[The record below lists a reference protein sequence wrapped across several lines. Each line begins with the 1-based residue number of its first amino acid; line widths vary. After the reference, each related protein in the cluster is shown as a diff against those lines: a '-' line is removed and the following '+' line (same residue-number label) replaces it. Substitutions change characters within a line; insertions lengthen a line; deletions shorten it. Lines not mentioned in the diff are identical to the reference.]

1 MSKLWIKLSALTI
14 LAAAVSTL
22 SCYGSGELGRTY
34 DWIITIQTEE
44 VQNHFEYP
52 GSRLAP
58 PVKASVSYQKPG
70 TEAVA
75 LYEDLW
81 YRGWASLGCRRHADL
96 NLGSN
101 EQVAI
106 QVVQKSNGTAQENA
120 ASANAT
126 LRLFLDC
133 YLKGNMVSTIIVP
146 DQAMPQFAQEMH
158 RASFI
163 AADEA
168 PPDQP
173 VYSSIVLHLQGA
185 HSGQRQTLYYP
196 GQTQ

>member
-106 QVVQKSNGTAQENA
+106 QVVSRLLLEGQHGINNYRARPS
-120 ASANAT
+120 NAT
-126 LRLFLDC
+126 VCSR
-133 YLKGNMVSTIIVP
+133 NASS
-146 DQAMPQFAQEMH
+146 QFH
-158 RASFI
+158 R
-163 AADEA
+163 
-168 PPDQP
+168 
-173 VYSSIVLHLQGA
+173 
-185 HSGQRQTLYYP
+185 RR
-196 GQTQ
+196 